1 MREIYFSAS
10 KFPPPVILLLYFP
23 LLFHKCASFL
33 QIFHQIVPLNR
44 KYQYFVEIFI
54 NQIFASRWTRN
65 TTGPSDSRLC
75 ARIILHHRNYAFIHE
90 KEKEK
95 QGDLVIGE
103 YQGWMN
109 VWRADIKFD
118 IYPRSSDERFPSRS
132 GDSCHAQL
140 SCFKD
145 FSSTVCIDA
154 RCAFNEPYRY
164 AWSSEMT
171 LVSALEC
178 SHVARA
184 FLVSNVSLAETFLR
198 DEKERPR
205 ALNFNPFKLSFVICR
220 N

>member
-1 MREIYFSAS
+1 MSKYLLIKSLPRGGHEIRRDRRIRDF
-10 KFPPPVILLLYFP
+10 VLG
-23 LLFHKCASFL
+23 LF
-33 QIFHQIVPLNR
+33 
-44 KYQYFVEIFI
+44 FI
-54 NQIFASRWTRN
+54 IETMHLSTR
-65 TTGPSDSRLC
+65 L
-75 ARIILHHRNYAFIHE
+75 FHE

-184 FLVSNVSLAETFLR
+184 FLVSNVPLAETFLR